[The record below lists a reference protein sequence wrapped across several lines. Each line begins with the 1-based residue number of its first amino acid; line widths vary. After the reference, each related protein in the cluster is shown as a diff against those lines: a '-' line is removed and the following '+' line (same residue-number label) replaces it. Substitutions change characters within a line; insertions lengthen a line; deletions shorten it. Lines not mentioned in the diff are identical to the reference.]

1 MIGKE
6 REDNMK
12 EREVTPHLP
21 TSGQIIGALVKRLS
35 IRHPVLQSRT
45 ARRYFSADP
54 ERLVKDS
61 SRSEIIEAIA
71 EMLTGSGFIASPQ
84 TMEANYELAPAL
96 ASMLQWHADNWD
108 LFRSFLRRR
117 TMSVMPSHLPKVW
130 EAYVRLA
137 VIDLALRVAAHL
149 HLAGSSPAAL
159 DFLGWASVGARGD
172 FLNRKREQTPLSL
185 EDFAEKVGVTNN
197 TVDAWMYHGV
207 RPSNDNLAQ
216 IAEVLADHIEG
227 SNAAGIALELRALY
241 WVSDVA
247 ALVAEHMGIEAVDEA
262 VGRLRRYAEETYHI
276 IDAQVPA
283 EGRQEVLTVLAD
295 LGVNARFSESLLS
308 ALVEQEPDAEWREDL
323 RSTGMDWVHRVLAVN
338 LRVHLAGEDILIQE
352 TEGRLLEDWD
362 VGNPKAYAH
371 YRRSL
376 ELRMQGKLNEALA
389 EVETAARLD
398 SLDPAN
404 HFTLGSAKTGIGIE
418 RGDTA
423 LVNEGLDAL
432 WLAVALD
439 PNWILPWTEI
449 GSTLLHTDRPAEAV
463 THLRSIKPECGP
475 ADFHYHNTL
484 GAAYW
489 KLDQL
494 PEALAAF
501 EAALELDPEE
511 TAALL
516 AASEIALLIGDGK
529 KHRRYLRRAQHF
541 GADEGTLEIWE
552 MLREF
557 GQKDQASASAGEY
570 DRKIAVMDA
579 VIRLSPDDDYAH
591 VTRGLAH
598 FAKGDVDLAIADID
612 AVLQLDPGHA
622 AAYMLRG
629 ILFGN
634 RKQWDRMVADMSELI
649 RLRPDD
655 AAAYYYRGQ
664 AYVEQDALDQALID
678 LCEAIRLDPDH
689 ADAHCG
695 RGDCH
700 RYKGEY
706 DKAIVDFDTAL
717 RLDPKNAAAHLGRG
731 AAYRMKGDP
740 DRAIADFDDA
750 LRLKPN
756 EPLAYRFRGDAY
768 LAKEEYDRTIADCN
782 SSLKLNP
789 GDAMAYFTRGN
800 GHLFKGRFELALA
813 DFEAAVQSEPSSA
826 DATYACGLARQLL
839 GDDDGAEK
847 DFQRARELGY
857 DDRDP

>member
-1 MIGKE
+1 M
-6 REDNMK
+6 
-12 EREVTPHLP
+12 
-21 TSGQIIGALVKRLS
+21 
-35 IRHPVLQSRT
+35 
-45 ARRYFSADP
+45 
-54 ERLVKDS
+54 
-61 SRSEIIEAIA
+61 
-71 EMLTGSGFIASPQ
+71 
-84 TMEANYELAPAL
+84 
-96 ASMLQWHADNWD
+96 
-108 LFRSFLRRR
+108 
-117 TMSVMPSHLPKVW
+117 
-130 EAYVRLA
+130 
-137 VIDLALRVAAHL
+137 
-149 HLAGSSPAAL
+149 
-159 DFLGWASVGARGD
+159 
-172 FLNRKREQTPLSL
+172 
-185 EDFAEKVGVTNN
+185 
-197 TVDAWMYHGV
+197 
-207 RPSNDNLAQ
+207 
-216 IAEVLADHIEG
+216 
-227 SNAAGIALELRALY
+227 
-241 WVSDVA
+241 
-247 ALVAEHMGIEAVDEA
+247 
-262 VGRLRRYAEETYHI
+262 
-276 IDAQVPA
+276 
-283 EGRQEVLTVLAD
+283 AD
-295 LGVNARFSESLLS
+295 LGVGARLAEPLLS
-308 ALVEQEPDAEWREDL
+308 ALIEQEPDDEWREDL

-362 VGNPKAYAH
+362 VSNHEAYAH
-371 YRRSL
+371 YRRSM
-376 ELRMQGKLNEALA
+376 ELQIQGRLHEALA

-398 SLDPAN
+398 PLDPACL
-404 HFTLGSAKTGIGIE
+404 FTLGSVKTGIGIE
-418 RGDTA
+418 CGDMP
-423 LVNEGLDAL
+423 LVKAGMDAL
-432 WLAVALD
+432 WLAVTLD
-439 PNWILPWTEI
+439 PKWIPPWTEI
-449 GSTLLHTDRPAEAV
+449 GSTLLHTDRPTEAV
-463 THLRSIKPECGP
+463 THLRSVKPECGP
-475 ADFHYHNTL
+475 ADFHYYNTL

-541 GADEGTLEIWE
+541 GADDGTLEIWE
-552 MLREF
+552 LLREF
-557 GQKDQASASAGEY
+557 GQKAQDNIDTAEH

-598 FAKGDVDLAIADID
+598 FAKGDVDLAIADMD

-768 LAKEEYDRTIADCN
+768 LAKGDYDLAIADCN
-782 SSLKLNP
+782 SALRLSP
-789 GDAMAYFTRGN
+789 RDPIAYFTRGN
-800 GHLFKGRFELALA
+800 AHLLSGELELALA
-813 DFEAAVQSEPSSA
+813 DFNTAVEFDPTSGRS
-826 DATYACGLARQLL
+826 TYGRGLVRQLL
-839 GDDDGAEK
+839 DDDDGAEK
-847 DFQRARELGY
+847 DFQRARKLGY
-857 DDRDP
+857 DTGT